1 MVSSNNNIHTKKRH
15 MKLLRYWRPISLLC
29 ADYKIPTKLL
39 AKRIKHILPEIIP
52 EEQSYSIPNKKALIT
67 FS

>member
-1 MVSSNNNIHTKKRH
+1 

-52 EEQSYSIPNKKALIT
+52 EEQSYSMPNKKALIT